1 MRYALLGLMGAFFL
15 AFAAPA
21 AAPASYPYL
30 RPASATGLS
39 YNWAGYVAQ
48 GKTYSGVSGRWIVP
62 DVGPGPGASTA
73 ADATWVGLGGVSS
86 DDLIQAGTQA
96 LVAGH
101 QVIYEAWIELM
112 PEPSTPIPL
121 DIEAGDEV
129 AVSIQKIS
137 PGRWD
142 IAIDNHTSGDSYHT
156 QVAYRSE
163 GTSAEWVEE
172 MPAVMD
178 GSFIPLSDFG
188 TTRFLSAAARVGTS
202 TVGVAQAGGSALS
215 MINGAGDVLA
225 APSVL
230 GVGSSFT
237 VSRTDAPA
245 TPQGS
250 RFRYARHH
258 GTYR

>member
-1 MRYALLGLMGAFFL
+1 MRYALLGLIGAFFL
-15 AFAAPA
+15 TFAAPV
-21 AAPASYPYL
+21 AAPANYPYL
-30 RPASATGLS
+30 KPAAATGLS

-48 GKTYSGVSGRWIVP
+48 GKVYNGISGRWIVP
-62 DVGPGPGASTA
+62 DASLGASAPTA

-96 LVAGH
+96 LVERG
-101 QVIYEAWIELM
+101 QVVYEAWIELM
-112 PEPSTPIPL
+112 PEPSTPVPL
-121 DIEAGDEV
+121 EVEAGDEL
-129 AVSIQKIS
+129 AVSIQKIA
-137 PGRWD
+137 PGRFD
-142 IAIDNHTSGDSYHT
+142 LMLTNNTTGDSYHM

-188 TTRFLSAAARVGTS
+188 TTRFLSASARVGTS
-202 TVGVAQAGGSALS
+202 TIGVAQAGGSALS

-230 GVGSSFT
+230 GPESSFT

-250 RFRYARHH
+250 RFRYERHR